1 MSNNPAICIHRLSMY
16 PKKPKE
22 PEWRERYN
30 AHLDSHKWQE
40 LRGKVFERQGGIC
53 AGCEAAAV
61 EHVHH
66 LTYAHMGDEFLFE
79 LLGLCIDCHLK
90 LHDRHPNDCQGFK

>member
-1 MSNNPAICIHRLSMY
+1 MY
-16 PKKPKE
+16 PKKPKD
-22 PEWRERYN
+22 PEWRARYN
-30 AHLDSHKWQE
+30 EHLASDKWKD
-40 LRGKVFERQGGIC
+40 LRNKVFRRQSGIC
-53 AGCEAAAV
+53 AGCESGAV

-90 LHDRHPNDCQGFK
+90 LHDRHPDYCQGYK

>member
-1 MSNNPAICIHRLSMY
+1 MY
-16 PKKPKE
+16 PRKPKDL
-22 PEWRERYN
+22 EWRDKYN
-30 AHLDSHKWQE
+30 AHLDSRKWKD
-40 LRGKVFERQGGIC
+40 LREKVIDRQKCIC
-53 AGCEAAAV
+53 AGCEASPV

-90 LHDRHPNDCQGFK
+90 LHDRHPHDRQGLK